1 MDQDALVHP
10 QLVVVGG
17 NHDNGVAVEAVRVH
31 FPLEAKADH
40 RLICI
45 VSTITKKLVAYM
57 RNAISEKKQRKKA
70 QINKQ
75 RERRKANLETESEN
89 SKRG

>member
-17 NHDNGVAVEAVRVH
+17 NHYNGMAVEAVHVH
-31 FPLEAKADH
+31 LPLEAKADH

-45 VSTITKKLVAYM
+45 VSTVTKKLVAYM
-57 RNAISEKKQRKKA
+57 RTAISEKEQWEKA
-70 QINKQ
+70 QINKH
-75 RERRKANLETESEN
+75 RDRRKANLETENEN
-89 SKRG
+89 S